1 MDILKKRY
9 VYVAIGFLMM
19 LVLGVGYAWSIFVG
33 PLQNTFHWT
42 VAQTSLA
49 FTMLLIAYSCGCIVT
64 GILSRRMRYKNIV
77 RLAAVFMG
85 GGMFLTSLAD
95 NIIML
100 YVTYSVC
107 VGLAIG
113 MVYNTVIS
121 ILPRWFPEKEGG
133 ITGLLL
139 MGYALSTSIFGPLCQ
154 RLLANLGV
162 QSTFVI
168 LAVIDFAVLAIG
180 SFFMHTPMPEEQAKL
195 PAPLAAKQRRS
206 SASDKTPRDML
217 RSKVFYLYFCLVT
230 FLVMISLAY
239 LNHVAPAL
247 ETGLAV
253 SAATAAVVVSAMSLC
268 NGFARPLFGIIYDHI
283 GMRATLLIVVSIYL
297 SMSWITWLGMQS
309 GSVPVSIVG
318 ACGLLFGYGA
328 QGAIIPSITRELFG
342 EKYFSLNYSIMSLF
356 GITGSVGPSI
366 AGLLQTSSGSYTF
379 AFLVLAVMMVA
390 PFVLALF
397 IRPSEA

>member
-1 MDILKKRY
+1 
-9 VYVAIGFLMM
+9 MM
-19 LVLGVGYAWSIFVG
+19 LVLGIGYAWSIFVG
-33 PLQNTFHWT
+33 PLQNTYHWT

-49 FTMLLIAYSCGCIVT
+49 FTLLMIAYSGGCIVT
-64 GILSRRMRYKNIV
+64 GILSRRIRYTTIV
-77 RLAAVFMG
+77 RIAAVFMG

-121 ILPRWFPEKEGG
+121 ILPRWFSEKEGG
-133 ITGLLL
+133 ITGMLL

-154 RLLANLGV
+154 RLLAGLGV
-162 QSTFVI
+162 QSTFMI
-168 LAVIDFAVLAIG
+168 LAVIDFIVLAIG
-180 SFFMHTPMPEEQAKL
+180 SFFMRTPTPEQQAEL
-195 PAPLAAKQRRS
+195 PSAPARKQRRS
-206 SASDKTPRDML
+206 SAGDKTPRDML
-217 RSKVFYLYFCLVT
+217 RSKVFYIYFCLVT

-253 SAATAAVVVSAMSLC
+253 SAAAAAVVVSAMSLC
-268 NGFARPLFGIIYDHI
+268 NGFARPIFGIIYDHI
-283 GMRATLLIVVSIYL
+283 GMRATLLIVVTIYL
-297 SMSWITWLGMQS
+297 SMSWVTWLGLES
-309 GSVPVSIVG
+309 GSAVVAILG
-318 ACGLLFGYGA
+318 ACGLLVGYGA
-328 QGAIIPSITRELFG
+328 QGAIIPSVTRDLFG
-342 EKYFSLNYSIMSLF
+342 EKYFSMNYSIMSLF

-366 AGLLQTSSGSYTF
+366 AGLLQTASGSYTF
-379 AFLVLAVMMVA
+379 VFLVLAVMMVA

-397 IRPSEA
+397 IRQ